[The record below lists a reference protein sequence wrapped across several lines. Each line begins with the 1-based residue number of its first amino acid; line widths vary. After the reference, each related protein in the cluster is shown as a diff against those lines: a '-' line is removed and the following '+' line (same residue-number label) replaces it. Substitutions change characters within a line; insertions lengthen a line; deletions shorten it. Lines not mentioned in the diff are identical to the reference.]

1 MGRTTTCPG
10 YTFVTTTG
18 RYFAV
23 ASGAVGSTRL
33 YGTSATTITPGS
45 TSGVS
50 GSSSGSPL
58 RRMPGGSWFR
68 PISSGPRISIPEMVL
83 RIRSRTLSAPLHN
96 GSTRAGGTGT
106 EVLFPSRGRQCHCP
120 FGLGPERT
128 PSTTCSVTEMSNQP
142 ADRTAHSLKTD
153 LSSDPVA
160 VRSWFDRVAVDLHDN
175 HATGRPSV
183 LPERTDWLGL
193 SAGSVAAGECHLPL
207 FPSQRRVNDG
217 VGARALL
224 PAFLPERASTE
235 NDNTAGR

>member
-45 TSGVS
+45 TSDVS

-58 RRMPGGSWFR
+58 RRMLGGSWFR

-160 VRSWFDRVAVDLHDN
+160 VRPVEVCAGEVRTWFDRVAVGLHAV
-175 HATGRPSV
+175 HATWWPIG
-183 LPERTDWLGL
+183 LPDSLLVVFG
-193 SAGSVAAGECHLPL
+193 ADGHLC
-207 FPSQRRVNDG
+207 
-217 VGARALL
+217 
-224 PAFLPERASTE
+224 
-235 NDNTAGR
+235 